1 MYNLIFVQ
9 ILGIITLIISVIS
22 MQQRKKENFLLIQ
35 TVGTLLFILQYIL
48 TEKYTGAILFSITLI
63 RGLVYYYYKK
73 KNLKPSLKI
82 LVIFQVA
89 LIIST
94 YFSWQNI
101 LSIIPFIAT
110 VSKTWGTW
118 QDDMK
123 WVRRTSLL
131 AQGIMIIYNISAA
144 MYTGAITEVCNSIS
158 SIIAIWRYDIR
169 KVKSQE

>member
-1 MYNLIFVQ
+1 
-9 ILGIITLIISVIS
+9 

>member
-1 MYNLIFVQ
+1 
-9 ILGIITLIISVIS
+9 
-22 MQQRKKENFLLIQ
+22 MQQRKKENYLLIQ
-35 TVGTLLFILQYIL
+35 TVGTVLFILQYIL

-73 KNLKPSLKI
+73 KNLKPSIKI
-82 LVIFQVA
+82 LIIFQVA

-131 AQGIMIIYNISAA
+131 AQSIMIVYNLSAA
-144 MYTGAITEVCNSIS
+144 MYTGAITEICNSVS
-158 SIIAIWRYDIR
+158 SIIAIWRYDFEFS
-169 KVKSQE
+169 KKKSQE